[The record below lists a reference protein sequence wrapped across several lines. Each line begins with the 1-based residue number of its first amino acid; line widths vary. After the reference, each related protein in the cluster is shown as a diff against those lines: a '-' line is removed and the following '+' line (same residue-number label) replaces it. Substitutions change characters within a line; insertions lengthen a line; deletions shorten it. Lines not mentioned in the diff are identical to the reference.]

1 MSKGWED
8 DRPDDG
14 LHGSYIIS
22 LRIKL
27 ILIHKRFEEVLD
39 MLSVRDVAAI
49 CNEGVFSYGEN
60 SLDILEAGK
69 TPKAS

>member
-1 MSKGWED
+1 MSTGWED

-22 LRIKL
+22 LSIKSTP
-27 ILIHKRFEEVLD
+27 IHKRFEEVLD
-39 MLSVRDVAAI
+39 MLSVRDIAAI
-49 CNEGVFSYGEN
+49 SNEGVFSDGED
-60 SLDILEAGK
+60 SLDILKACK

>member
-1 MSKGWED
+1 MSTGWED
-8 DRPDDG
+8 GRPDDG

-22 LRIKL
+22 LSIKL
-27 ILIHKRFEEVLD
+27 ILIHKRFEEILD
-39 MLSVRDVAAI
+39 MLSVRDIAAI
-49 CNEGVFSYGEN
+49 RNKGVVSYGED